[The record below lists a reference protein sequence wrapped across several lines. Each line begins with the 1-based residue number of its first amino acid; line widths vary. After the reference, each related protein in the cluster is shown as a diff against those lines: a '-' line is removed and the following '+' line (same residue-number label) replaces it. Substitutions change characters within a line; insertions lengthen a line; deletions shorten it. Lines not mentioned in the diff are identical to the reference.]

1 MTNRPAFTKTV
12 VLIIEYCI
20 LLATKGFRLETVA
33 RI

>member
-12 VLIIEYCI
+12 TLIIEYSI
-20 LLATKGFRLETVA
+20 LLAIKGFRLETVA